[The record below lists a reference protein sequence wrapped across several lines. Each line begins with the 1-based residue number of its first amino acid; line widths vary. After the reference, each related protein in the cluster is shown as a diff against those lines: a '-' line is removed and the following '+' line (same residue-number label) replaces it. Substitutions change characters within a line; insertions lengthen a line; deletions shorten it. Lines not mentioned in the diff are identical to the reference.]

1 MNLKKTVACSLITA
15 SFAGA
20 LAFSSTKEVHASS
33 GTVYIQ
39 EGNKM
44 TGMQV
49 HVEGGRSGW
58 AYWRHKFG
66 NQYEWS
72 YDTQGKKWKADVGVN
87 GTLQSWAINARGF
100 NWTYRQ
106 GNNIPIWVNQ
116 GGHYGWRTVLPRS

>member
-44 TGMQV
+44 TGM
-49 HVEGGRSGW
+49 
-58 AYWRHKFG
+58 
-66 NQYEWS
+66 
-72 YDTQGKKWKADVGVN
+72 
-87 GTLQSWAINARGF
+87 
-100 NWTYRQ
+100 
-106 GNNIPIWVNQ
+106 
-116 GGHYGWRTVLPRS
+116 